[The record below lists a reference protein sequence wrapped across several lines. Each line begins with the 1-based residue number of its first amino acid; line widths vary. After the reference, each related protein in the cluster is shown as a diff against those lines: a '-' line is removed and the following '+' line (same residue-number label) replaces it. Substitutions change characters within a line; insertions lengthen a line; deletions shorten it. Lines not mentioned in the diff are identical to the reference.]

1 MAADIT
7 RAELASLG
15 LRSAALTGISTGDQ
29 EAACESASSTARSY
43 LRARY
48 PSAGTITDPGYKQAV
63 ARIAAHE
70 LLSTRG
76 FDPSGNRSDE
86 AVQINRDAAVRWLRD
101 VSNGVAHLDI
111 TESIADTFAPQLG
124 SDLGASSDDPRGW

>member
-1 MAADIT
+1 MTADIT

-15 LRSAALTGISTGDQ
+15 LRAAALSGISTTDQ
-29 EAACESASSTARSY
+29 DAACETASATARSY

-48 PSAGTITDPGYKQAV
+48 PSAGAITDPAYKQAV

-86 AVQINRDAAVRWLRD
+86 AVQINRDAAVRFLRD
-101 VSNGVAHLDI
+101 VSNGIAHLDI
-111 TESIADTFAPQLG
+111 TETIADSFPVALG
-124 SDLGASSDDPRGW
+124 GDLGAQSEEPRGW

>member
-1 MAADIT
+1 MSADIT

-15 LRSAALTGISTGDQ
+15 LRGQALSTISTADQ
-29 EAACESASSTARSY
+29 DAACESASATARSY

-48 PSAGTITDPGYKQAV
+48 PAAGAITDPGYKQAV

-76 FDPSGNRSDE
+76 FDPSGSRSDE

-111 TESIADTFAPQLG
+111 TETIAESFAVVLG
-124 SDLGASSDDPRGW
+124 GDLGITSDEPRGW